1 MKIYFEDGPLTKDM
15 NKLPPNLKHSI
26 DASYGVTN
34 NIRVLEDIKKHEPVD
49 TVVYTNDISALNNIY
64 AWNNKLNCP
73 NIYFRSC
80 IDNEFHHINRIM
92 GKVYK
97 DDDIAKLY
105 VAGVTGELFSIN
117 EEENDV
123 MYLIKKVT
131 FDSSEDHLSKAIC
144 EETIGILDCE
154 NEETVT
160 KWVEDHK
167 PGSQYRGWDGKKY
180 PYYTKT
186 PISVLRLDDEPVEKK
201 PNDIKSM
208 KEILEEANRYEDI
221 KTILTKIITEDNI
234 SSTYRVDPFVDR
246 PSGVTKWSVDRDDVQ
261 EETHNLLENIDN
273 GVVYGECER
282 GVFRNLERYIK
293 YTSSIKLRCYAV
305 AEANNNHTPGDT
317 TIDDI
322 RIWLILDNL
331 LFGLNRPNYAYNS
344 RWKIPEEYWKRID
357 S

>member
-1 MKIYFEDGPLTKDM
+1 
-15 NKLPPNLKHSI
+15 
-26 DASYGVTN
+26 
-34 NIRVLEDIKKHEPVD
+34 
-49 TVVYTNDISALNNIY
+49 
-64 AWNNKLNCP
+64 
-73 NIYFRSC
+73 
-80 IDNEFHHINRIM
+80 
-92 GKVYK
+92 
-97 DDDIAKLY
+97 
-105 VAGVTGELFSIN
+105 
-117 EEENDV
+117 

-331 LFGLNRPNYAYNS
+331 LFGLNRPNYVYNS